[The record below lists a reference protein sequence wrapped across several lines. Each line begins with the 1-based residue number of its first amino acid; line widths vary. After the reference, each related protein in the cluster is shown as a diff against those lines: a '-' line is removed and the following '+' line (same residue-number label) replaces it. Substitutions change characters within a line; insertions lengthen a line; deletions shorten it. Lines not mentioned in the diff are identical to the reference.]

1 MCKSMCG
8 SPEYSKQGCSGA
20 ALLREAR
27 AASALDHPKVPI
39 NAETVHLKFDFSGYA
54 TYQDLTAVVI

>member
-1 MCKSMCG
+1 MCNSMRG

-27 AASALDHPKVPI
+27 AASALDHPKVPRSDE
-39 NAETVHLKFDFSGYA
+39 NRR
-54 TYQDLTAVVI
+54 